1 VTGVQTCALP
11 ICVLLSYFGRFN
23 YNFDNR
29 YLLTAT
35 LRADASSKLNPDDRW
50 GYFPSVALAWNV
62 HNEGFL
68 QGSEAIDQ
76 LKLRIGYGEIGNV
89 NGLGDYNFL
98 TRYGRS
104 RSTANYQFGNEFY
117 QTYRPAAYNEDL
129 RWEIGRTL

>member
-1 VTGVQTCALP
+1 
-11 ICVLLSYFGRFN
+11 
-23 YNFDNR
+23 
-29 YLLTAT
+29 
-35 LRADASSKLNPDDRW
+35 SKLNPDDRW

-62 HNEGFL
+62 HNESFL
-68 QGSEAIDQ
+68 QGSEGIDQ

-117 QTYRPAAYNEDL
+117 QTYRPDAFNEEL
-129 RWEIGRTL
+129 RWEIGRTLMAELNNSFLNRRIFDPFIVLIKKPKI